1 MQYSPLPP
9 MPSSSS
15 SSSSSPLPSSKR
27 DVKARILIVDDDT
40 DITNSFSLCLEDT
53 GLFEVNTYNDSVEA
67 ISKFKADSYNLVLLD
82 IKMPKL
88 NGFELCEKMKVVDSK
103 VKVCFI
109 SAFDIDSAE
118 LRDVVPSLGVECF
131 IPKPILVKDLI
142 KGIENE
148 LLR

>member
-9 MPSSSS
+9 IPSSSS
-15 SSSSSPLPSSKR
+15 SSSWLPSSKI
-27 DVKARILIVDDDT
+27 DVKKGRILIVDDDT

-53 GLFEVNTYNDSVEA
+53 GLFEVVTYNDSVEA
-67 ISKFKADSYNLVLLD
+67 ISNFKADSYDLVLLD

-88 NGFELCEKMKVVDSK
+88 NGFELCEKMKLVDSK